1 MFQTPLAPGHIPG
14 ADRLQLA
21 PEIGL
26 ARARAH
32 EVTGPARA
40 VFAALVAARTTGPV
54 LWLRPAWAGERLTG
68 SGLAGFLDPGR
79 VVFAAAGQPREILWA
94 ARQALQG
101 GEVPLVVAELPEPP
115 GLTPV
120 RRLHLAAERGAAA
133 GAVPLALLLTPDPG
147 GAAGVESRW
156 RLAPAPG
163 WARDGAARWQL
174 TRARARMAGA
184 KTWEMRLDDGVPHL
198 G

>member
-1 MFQTPLAPGHIPG
+1 MLLTRHALVADRLDLAPG
-14 ADRLQLA
+14 
-21 PEIGL
+21 IGL

-32 EVTGPARA
+32 EVTGPARV
-40 VFAALVAARTTGPV
+40 VFAALVAGRMQGPV
-54 LWLRPAWAGERLTG
+54 LWLRSAWAGERPAG
-68 SGLAGFLDPGR
+68 AGLAGLLDPGR
-79 VVFAAAGQPREILWA
+79 IVFGAADRPGDILWA

-101 GEVPLVVAELPEPP
+101 GEVPLVVAEMPEPP

-133 GAVPLALLLTPDPG
+133 GAAPLALLLTPDPG

-156 RLAPAPG
+156 RIAPAPG
-163 WARDGAARWQL
+163 WAKDGAPRWQL
-174 TRARARMAGA
+174 TRARARMAGE
-184 KTWEMRLDDGVPHL
+184 KTWEMRLEDGVPRL